1 MRRPGTPRPAVPRA
15 VAGAAIMGDVAH
27 IRDSDLPDPSTAHET
42 SANSIL
48 RPVVFGANDGLV
60 SNLALVMGVAGANP
74 EPAIIVLAGVAG
86 LLAGAFSMGV
96 GEYISVQSQRELL
109 EYQIAFQRHQLREV
123 PDQERRILS
132 NVYRKRGFS
141 PKEADH
147 FTDRVFEDPESAVR
161 LLIFEEV
168 GLDER
173 SIGSAIQAAIGS
185 FLSFTLGAAIPLIP
199 YLLTA
204 GSTAFWLSLG
214 TSLGALALLGYLI
227 SRMTRRHPVFS
238 SVRQVLLG
246 AVAAAV
252 TFGVGTLIGAGTQA

>member
-1 MRRPGTPRPAVPRA
+1 
-15 VAGAAIMGDVAH
+15 VAG
-27 IRDSDLPDPSTAHET
+27 IRDANLPDPGSAHET
-42 SANSIL
+42 KLNSIL

-74 EPAIIVLAGVAG
+74 EPSIIVLAGIAG

-109 EYQIAFQRHQLREV
+109 DYQIAFQRKQHREV

-132 NVYRKRGFS
+132 EIYRSRGFS
-141 PKEADH
+141 PEEADH
-147 FTDRVFEDPESAVR
+147 FTNRVFEDPESAVR

-173 SIGSAIQAAIGS
+173 SIGSALQAGTGS
-185 FLSFTLGAAIPLIP
+185 FLSFTLGAAVPLVP

-214 TSLGALALLGYLI
+214 VSLGALALLGFLI

-238 SVRQVLLG
+238 SMRQVLLG
-246 AVAAAV
+246 ATAAAV
-252 TFGVGTLIGAGTQA
+252 TFGVGTLIGTETPV